1 MQVLTTFLDNHDVNR
16 VWNHLLKKRGEKE
29 DTPLVLNALTYIFMS
44 YGIPT
49 VYYGTESQLSGGAD
63 PYNREVFDPYS

>member
-49 VYYGTESQLSGGAD
+49 VYYGTES
-63 PYNREVFDPYS
+63 